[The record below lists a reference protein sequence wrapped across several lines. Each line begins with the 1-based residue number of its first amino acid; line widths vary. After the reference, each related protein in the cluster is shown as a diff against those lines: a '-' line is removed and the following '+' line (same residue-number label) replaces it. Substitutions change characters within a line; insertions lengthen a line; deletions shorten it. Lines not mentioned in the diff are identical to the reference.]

1 MFKSQYNDFQK
12 NIKDLLFVDEQNNSF
27 DHTKLN
33 NFLDIFNLDKTIQ
46 TGTSEN
52 EKIKIFNQRK
62 KEEVDKIKKI
72 KDFSNKHF
80 QKNNSENLLLLQQ
93 KVNSAK
99 YKKISQ

>member
-62 KEEVDKIKKI
+62 K
-72 KDFSNKHF
+72 
-80 QKNNSENLLLLQQ
+80 
-93 KVNSAK
+93 
-99 YKKISQ
+99 